1 MGFQARIITA
11 ANAILREQ
19 NICTM
24 RPMSENNTDL
34 NRRLATAVEKMPA
47 FPKSVQR
54 ILELSRDINCSPKDL
69 VTVIE
74 KDPVMTMKLLRVLN
88 SAYYSFPKQITS
100 VNQSVVYLGLNTIK
114 NMALSF
120 AALGALPQNN
130 AAGFDVQR
138 YLLHSLTT
146 ASLARLISQKFK
158 VPDADPTDCY
168 LAGLLHDFGK
178 VVFAQFMPEEFRQ
191 ALQKSET
198 ESISLREAELS
209 IIGSDH
215 TVVGAMLVEKWQ
227 FPSGIS
233 TLIREHHI
241 TPEEPVGVRSC
252 LFIANQ
258 ISKQLNFNAPGFAH
272 IEPLPPTFADEFGVD
287 IAEVIELLGDISK
300 LVEEAQVYAQASKE
314 GAS

>member
-1 MGFQARIITA
+1 
-11 ANAILREQ
+11 
-19 NICTM
+19 
-24 RPMSENNTDL
+24 
-34 NRRLATAVEKMPA
+34 MPA

-69 VTVIE
+69 VAVIE

-130 AAGFDVQR
+130 AAGFDMQR
-138 YLLHSLTT
+138 YLLHSLIT
-146 ASLARLISQKFK
+146 ASLARLVSQKFK
-158 VPDADPTDCY
+158 VADADPTDCY

-191 ALQKSET
+191 ALQKSDGEQ
-198 ESISLREAELS
+198 ISLRAAELAV
-209 IIGSDH
+209 IGSDH

-233 TLIREHHI
+233 TLIREHHVPP
-241 TPEEPVGVRSC
+241 TSATGVAPC

-258 ISKQLNFNAPGFAH
+258 VSKQLGFAAPGHSAV
-272 IEPLPPTFADEFGVD
+272 EAMPPELVEHFGADM
-287 IAEVIELLGDISK
+287 AAVIDTLGDITK

-314 GAS
+314 ASA

>member
-1 MGFQARIITA
+1 MHG
-11 ANAILREQ
+11 
-19 NICTM
+19 
-24 RPMSENNTDL
+24 MSETPTDL
-34 NRRLATAVEKMPA
+34 NRRLAVAVEKMPA

-130 AAGFDVQR
+130 PAGFDVQR

-146 ASLARLISQKFK
+146 ASLARLVSQKFK

-178 VVFAQFMPEEFRQ
+178 VVFAQFMAEEFRQ
-191 ALQKSET
+191 ALQKSEV
-198 ESISLREAELS
+198 ESISLREAELA

-233 TLIREHHI
+233 TLIREHH
-241 TPEEPVGVRSC
+241 TPPEQAVGVAAC
-252 LFIANQ
+252 LFVANQ
-258 ISKQLNFNAPGFAH
+258 ISKQLDFGAPGYPLV
-272 IEPLPPTFADEFGVD
+272 EPLPPAFVEYFGGELAD
-287 IAEVIELLGDISK
+287 VIEKLGDISK

-314 GAS
+314 SAK